1 MINSKNLKI
10 DTACFGEGLIL
21 TGIVPWYE
29 YIDGKKQN
37 KLKGYKYEIA
47 IPNLGF
53 EKLAVKIV
61 GNQQIEIGDDFPKVK
76 FYELEVIPYAI
87 DGSLRL
93 SAEARSIEKITKPQ
107 AK

>member
-21 TGIVPWYE
+21 TGITPWYE

-47 IPNLGF
+47 IPVLGF
-53 EKLAVKIV
+53 EKLAVKIR
-61 GNQQIEIGDDFPKVK
+61 GNQLIEIGDEFPVVE
-76 FYELEVIPYAI
+76 FEELEVVPYVI
-87 DGSLRL
+87 EGQLRL
-93 SAEARSIEKITKPQ
+93 AASAKTIKRVNEAQ